1 MNLQD
6 NPYAGRTASPLDAA
20 GSAVSELG
28 HEAAESARQLG
39 QTASREAQLVGNNAR
54 QWWAQNRDDARQ
66 AVGQARQHAAAL
78 SESTQDY
85 VRERPFKALV
95 AAAAVGAVVAGVAML
110 ASRRS
115 SH

>member
-1 MNLQD
+1 MNMQD
-6 NPYAGRTASPLDAA
+6 NPYASRSGAPLDAA

-39 QTASREAQLVGNNAR
+39 QTATREAQFVGNSAR
-54 QWWAQNRDDARQ
+54 QWWEQNRDDARQ
-66 AVGQARQHAAAL
+66 LVDQARQRTAAL

-95 AAAAVGAVVAGVAML
+95 AAAALGAVVAGVAML
-110 ASRRS
+110 AARRT
-115 SH
+115 H